1 MEAGQEVWSEDEV
14 VVDVGRGYA
23 VVSGLDPQ
31 RRYVVRMQVGNG
43 QGTYVHFVCVFM
55 YDSKF
60 TRPLKI

>member
-43 QGTYVHFVCVFM
+43 QGTYVQTFRM
-55 YDSKF
+55 YVHV
-60 TRPLKI
+60 